1 MNFFRN
7 PEIKKSLIF
16 YVIFILATT
25 IGGFYF
31 EIYVGYYILVIGLVF
46 AICHFVL
53 TYKRYQKIAKL
64 SALLDS
70 ILHGSENVSFDDF
83 SEGELSILQNELTKM
98 TAKLWAQKD
107 ELLRDKLYLTDSI
120 ADISHQLRT
129 PLTSINLICNFLSK
143 SELTDEK
150 KRQLSMDLSKILKR
164 IEWLISSLLKLS
176 KIDAGTVNF
185 KQEAVYLK
193 ELIEKSITP
202 LMIPMELKE
211 QQFNVHMTGNESYIG
226 DLSWSIEAISN
237 ILKNCMEHTPI
248 GGKIDVNCDEN
259 NIYTEIVIK
268 DNGNGIDKEDL
279 PHIFERFYKGK
290 HSSDQSVGIGLAL
303 ARVIIVEQNGT
314 IKVENNFDGGAKFT
328 IRFYKQ
334 II

>member
-1 MNFFRN
+1 MDFFRN
-7 PEIKKSLIF
+7 PEIKKSLFFHI
-16 YVIFILATT
+16 IFIIATT
-25 IGGFYF
+25 IGGFY
-31 EIYVGYYILVIGLVF
+31 IDNYAGYYTLIIGLFFTIFHF
-46 AICHFVL
+46 AL
-53 TYKRYQKIAKL
+53 TYKRYQKIARL

-70 ILHGSENVSFDDF
+70 ILHGSENVNFDDF

-107 ELLRDKLYLTDSI
+107 ELLQDKLHLTDSI

-150 KRQLSMDLSKILKR
+150 RRQLSMDLSKILKR

-176 KIDAGTVNF
+176 KIDAGTVIF
-185 KQEAVYLK
+185 KQETVSLQ
-193 ELIEKSITP
+193 ELVEKSIAP
-202 LMIPMELKE
+202 LIIPMELKE

>member
-150 KRQLSMDLSKILKR
+150 RRQLSMDLSKILKR

-202 LMIPMELKE
+202 LMIPMEIKE
-211 QQFNVHMTGNESYIG
+211 QQFNVHMTGDESYIG
-226 DLSWSIEAISN
+226 DLSWSIESISN
-237 ILKNCMEHTPI
+237 ILKNCMEHTPV
-248 GGKIDVNCDEN
+248 GGKIDVICVEN

-268 DNGNGIDKEDL
+268 DNGSGIEKEDL

-290 HSSDQSVGIGLAL
+290 DSSDQSVGIGLAL

-314 IKVENNFDGGAKFT
+314 VKVENNLDGGAKFT

>member
-150 KRQLSMDLSKILKR
+150 RRQLSMDLSKILKR

-211 QQFNVHMTGNESYIG
+211 QQFNVHMTGDESYIG

-237 ILKNCMEHTPI
+237 ILKNCMEHTPV
-248 GGKIDVNCDEN
+248 GGKIDVICVEN

-268 DNGNGIDKEDL
+268 DNGSGIEKEDL

-290 HSSDQSVGIGLAL
+290 DSSDQSVGIGLAL

-314 IKVENNFDGGAKFT
+314 VKVENNLDGGAKFT

>member
-150 KRQLSMDLSKILKR
+150 RRQLSMDLSKILKR

-211 QQFNVHMTGNESYIG
+211 QQFNVHMTGDESYIG

-237 ILKNCMEHTPI
+237 ILKNCMEHTPV
-248 GGKIDVNCDEN
+248 GGKIDVICVEN

-268 DNGNGIDKEDL
+268 DNGSGIDKEDL

-314 IKVENNFDGGAKFT
+314 VKVENNLDGGAKFT